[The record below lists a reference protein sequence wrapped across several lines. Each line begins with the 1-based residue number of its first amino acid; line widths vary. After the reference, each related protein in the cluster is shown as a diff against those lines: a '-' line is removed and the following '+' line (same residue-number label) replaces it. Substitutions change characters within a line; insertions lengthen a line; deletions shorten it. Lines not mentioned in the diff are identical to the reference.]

1 MKEIKKET
9 NDKNIVVTEEALSRS
24 EQFIERNLKII
35 IGVITAIVLLIA
47 VILIY
52 TRFILGPQQQEAMA
66 EMFMAER
73 YFEQDSL
80 RLALEGDGT
89 HLGFLDII
97 SEYRMTRSA
106 NLARYYAGI
115 SHLWL
120 GEYEEAIRHLK
131 RFRGGDQMIT
141 ALAYGAIGDAYLQL
155 EDNPKALKHYAKAYK
170 HEPNQFTTPMFL
182 MKAARVHE
190 LEQNYAE
197 AIKLYEKIRTDYPAS
212 NEARNIERYIAR
224 AETLL
229 GNTSGN

>member
-1 MKEIKKET
+1 MKEIKKDT
-9 NDKNIVVTEEALSRS
+9 NDKKIVVTEEAISKS
-24 EQFIERNLKII
+24 EQFIERNQKII
-35 IGVITAIVLLIA
+35 IGVITAIVLIIGIFL
-47 VILIY
+47 VY
-52 TRFILGPQQQEAMA
+52 TRFVLGPRQQEATT

-120 GEYEEAIRHLK
+120 GEYEEAIAQLK
-131 RFRGGDQMIT
+131 RFRGRDQMIT

-155 EDNPKALKHYAKAYK
+155 ANNSNALKYYAKAYRRQ
-170 HEPNQFTTPMFL
+170 PNQFTTPMFL
-182 MKAARVHE
+182 LKAARVHE
-190 LEQNYAE
+190 LNQGYAE
-197 AIKLYEKIRTDYPAS
+197 AIKLYERIRIEFPAS

-224 AETLL
+224 AEAL
-229 GNTSGN
+229 SGK